1 MLMRV
6 LCIAIIEP
14 LLQGAKVKLLASGV
28 REENIVVQSVP
39 GSWELPIAC
48 SKCVCLPV
56 PPLLLELE
64 ICFDS
69 DSTLIC
75 INNNT

>member
-1 MLMRV
+1 MEHQFVTPPSLTQVRRDVGWPMLMRV

-39 GSWELPIAC
+39 G
-48 SKCVCLPV
+48 
-56 PPLLLELE
+56 LE